1 MVNKDHI
8 IVEPV
13 CKESIKG
20 MDIGFWLRQRS
31 NMNYTRRALEE
42 EWSWKAVDPNHIPT
56 TKKDQNPNIK
66 PRSSVLNQLST
77 GSSSTGPS
85 SSSDSAKKNSEQ
97 DHLFM
102 RGENLP
108 SIDLP
113 SLTME
118 QSLYFFKIASFV
130 AHLSFFIMFFL
141 PFVRS
146 LQ

>member
-42 EWSWKAVDPNHIPT
+42 EWSWKAVDPNHIST

-77 GSSSTGPS
+77 GSSSTKRS

-113 SLTME
+113 S
-118 QSLYFFKIASFV
+118 
-130 AHLSFFIMFFL
+130 
-141 PFVRS
+141 
-146 LQ
+146 